1 MLSVAPGHKKVA
13 AILSTAILHNAN
25 LSLSDWWLKM
35 IAWRLK
41 KSHFVGN
48 KAKVRISKLVLQ
60 EKKPHQILRKMNIFY
75 PLIRTQARANQG
87 VRNVRFSE
95 NLTCFV
101 FLWHPFWDS
110 PFSLITGDLEIRTL
124 SSFITLLNYSG
135 KLLTEVC
142 YKQPFRKIFLF

>member
-25 LSLSDWWLKM
+25 LSLGDWWLKM

-41 KSHFVGN
+41 KSHLVGN
-48 KAKVRISKLVLQ
+48 KAKVWISKRVLQ
-60 EKKPHQILRKMNIFY
+60 EKKAHQILQKTSISY
-75 PLIRTQARANQG
+75 PLKRTQARAYKA

-101 FLWHPFWDS
+101 FLWHKFWDL
-110 PFSLITGDLEIRTL
+110 PFSLTTGDLEIRTL
-124 SSFITLLNYSG
+124 SSFITLLNCSG

-142 YKQPFRKIFLF
+142 YKQPFREIFLF